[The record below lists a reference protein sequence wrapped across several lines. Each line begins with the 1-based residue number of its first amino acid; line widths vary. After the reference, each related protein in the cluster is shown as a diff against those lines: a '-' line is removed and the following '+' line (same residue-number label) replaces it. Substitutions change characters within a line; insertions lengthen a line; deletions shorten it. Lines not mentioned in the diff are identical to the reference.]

1 MHAATPSQLS
11 PLLML
16 IRRGIDNTSTQ
27 APKKKIARRAIM
39 LRCLDD
45 GRDTDDDG
53 DDDDEDG
60 GRMTV
65 IFVPPC
71 TRAGQRR
78 REEKL
83 GLVS

>member
-1 MHAATPSQLS
+1 
-11 PLLML
+11 ML
-16 IRRGIDNTSTQ
+16 WR
-27 APKKKIARRAIM
+27 
-39 LRCLDD
+39 LDD

-53 DDDDEDG
+53 DDDDDEDG

-65 IFVPPC
+65 IFVPRC

-83 GLVS
+83 GLVSCIHLEGRE

>member
-1 MHAATPSQLS
+1 MHAATPSQPS

-27 APKKKIARRAIM
+27 APKKIARRAIM

-83 GLVS
+83 GPVS